1 MRLYLR
7 RKGKLSCF
15 SYLVRGKSFSFYRGK
30 ILIFYESN
38 NKKLR
43 NLFGNGCE
51 KWERLRERLR
61 KNSRFFSCF
70 SSKIVLSL
78 QREKEKRFLKSLYSY
93 TKQRINN
100 IKYHNQ
106 T

>member
-1 MRLYLR
+1 MTSIKSLLTRENITFALSLFGFLLYVLA
-7 RKGKLSCF
+7 
-15 SYLVRGKSFSFYRGK
+15 K

-38 NKKLR
+38 NKKQR

-61 KNSRFFSCF
+61 KKSRFFSCF

-78 QREKEKRFLKSLYSY
+78 QREN
-93 TKQRINN
+93 NN
-100 IKYHNQ
+100 IYFRLIGFRFIFV
-106 T
+106 

>member
-1 MRLYLR
+1 LLN
-7 RKGKLSCF
+7 
-15 SYLVRGKSFSFYRGK
+15 VIAK
-30 ILIFYESN
+30 ILIFHESN
-38 NKKLR
+38 NKKQR

-78 QREKEKRFLKSLYSY
+78 QREKEKTISQIALFLHK
-93 TKQRINN
+93 TKNKQ
-100 IKYHNQ
+100 H
-106 T
+106 

>member
-1 MRLYLR
+1 
-7 RKGKLSCF
+7 
-15 SYLVRGKSFSFYRGK
+15 VTAK

-43 NLFGNGCE
+43 NLFGNGCG

-61 KNSRFFSCF
+61 KKNRFFSCF
-70 SSKIVLSL
+70 TSKNILSL
-78 QREKEKRFLKSLYSY
+78 QREKEKRFLKSLYFF
-93 TKQRINN
+93 TRQRINN